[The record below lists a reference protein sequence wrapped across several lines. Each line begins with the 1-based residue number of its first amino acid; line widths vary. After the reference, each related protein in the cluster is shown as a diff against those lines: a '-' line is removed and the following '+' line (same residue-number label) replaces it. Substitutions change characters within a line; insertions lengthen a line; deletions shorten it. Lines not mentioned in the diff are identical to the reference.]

1 MKISYDRSGFVDIS
15 RFADNIKTDIRYFGE
30 NNFVG
35 RRIDGYRRP
44 LALLTEEA
52 AKALKT
58 AADSLKEKGFGL
70 VVFDAYRPQKAV
82 DCFVRWAKDEQ
93 DDKMKPLFYP
103 DVDKTKL
110 FSLGFISP
118 QSSHCR
124 GSTVDLSLFSLDTG
138 ENIDMGSDFDF
149 FGEISRSDCRE
160 MLTDKQFEN
169 RQLLK
174 SVMTE
179 AGFYPLLEEWWHF
192 TLRNEPYPDTCFD
205 FDIE

>member
-1 MKISYDRSGFVDIS
+1 MKISYDRPGFVDIS
-15 RFADNIKTDIRYFGE
+15 RIADNIRTDIRYFGE

-58 AADSLKEKGFGL
+58 AAASLKEKGFGL

-103 DVDKTKL
+103 DMDKAKL

-118 QSSHCR
+118 QSSHSR
-124 GSTVDLSLFSLDTG
+124 GSTVDLSLFSLETG
-138 ENIDMGSDFDF
+138 KNIDMGSDFDF

-179 AGFYPLLEEWWHF
+179 AGFDPLPEEWWHF
-192 TLRNEPYPDTCFD
+192 TLRDEPYPDTYFD

>member
-1 MKISYDRSGFVDIS
+1 MKISLDRPGFVDIS
-15 RFADNIKTDIRYFGE
+15 RIADNIRTDIRYFGE

-52 AKALKT
+52 AKALK
-58 AADSLKEKGFGL
+58 AAAASLKEKGFGL

-93 DDKMKPLFYP
+93 NDKMKPLFYP
-103 DVDKTKL
+103 DMDKAKL

-118 QSSHCR
+118 QSSHSR
-124 GSTVDLSLFSLDTG
+124 GSAVDLSLFSLETG
-138 ENIDMGSDFDF
+138 KNIDMGSDFDF

-179 AGFYPLLEEWWHF
+179 AGFDPLPEEWWHF
-192 TLRNEPYPDTCFD
+192 TLRDEPYPDTYFD

>member
-1 MKISYDRSGFVDIS
+1 MKISYDRPGFVDIS
-15 RFADNIKTDIRYFGE
+15 RIAGNIRTDIRYFGE

-52 AKALKT
+52 AKAIKT
-58 AADSLKEKGFGL
+58 ASASLKEKGFGL

-93 DDKMKPLFYP
+93 NDKMKPLFYP
-103 DVDKTKL
+103 DMDKAKL

-118 QSSHCR
+118 QSSHSR
-124 GSTVDLSLFSLDTG
+124 GSTVDLSLFSLETG
-138 ENIDMGSDFDF
+138 KNIDMGSDFDF

-179 AGFYPLLEEWWHF
+179 AGFDPLPEEWWHF
-192 TLRNEPYPDTCFD
+192 TFRNEPYPETYFD

>member
-1 MKISYDRSGFVDIS
+1 MKISYDRPGFVDIS
-15 RFADNIKTDIRYFGE
+15 RIAGNIRTDIRYFGE

-52 AKALKT
+52 AKALK
-58 AADSLKEKGFGL
+58 AAAASLKEKGFGL

-82 DCFVRWAKDEQ
+82 DCFARWAKDEQ

-103 DVDKTKL
+103 DMDKAKL

-118 QSSHCR
+118 QSSHSR
-124 GSTVDLSLFSLDTG
+124 GSAVDLSLFSLETG
-138 ENIDMGSDFDF
+138 KNIDMGSDFDF

-179 AGFYPLLEEWWHF
+179 AGFDPLPEEWWHF
-192 TLRNEPYPDTCFD
+192 TLRDEPYPDTYFD

>member
-1 MKISYDRSGFVDIS
+1 MKISLDRPGFVDIS
-15 RFADNIKTDIRYFGE
+15 RIADNIRTDIRYFGE

-52 AKALKT
+52 AKAIKT
-58 AADSLKEKGFGL
+58 AAASLKEKGFGL

-82 DCFVRWAKDEQ
+82 DCFARWAKDEQ

-103 DVDKTKL
+103 DMDKAKL

-118 QSSHCR
+118 QSSHSR
-124 GSTVDLSLFSLDTG
+124 GSAVDLSLFSLETG
-138 ENIDMGSDFDF
+138 KNIDMGSDFDF

-179 AGFYPLLEEWWHF
+179 AGFDPLPEEWWHF
-192 TLRNEPYPDTCFD
+192 TLRDEPYPDTYFD

>member
-1 MKISYDRSGFVDIS
+1 MKISLDRPGFVDIS
-15 RFADNIKTDIRYFGE
+15 RIADNIRTDIRYFGE

-52 AKALKT
+52 AKAIKT
-58 AADSLKEKGFGL
+58 ASASLKEKGFGL

-103 DVDKTKL
+103 DMDKAKL

-118 QSSHCR
+118 QSSHSR
-124 GSTVDLSLFSLDTG
+124 GSTVDLSLFSLETSK
-138 ENIDMGSDFDF
+138 NIDMGSDFDF

-174 SVMTE
+174 SAMTE
-179 AGFYPLLEEWWHF
+179 AGFDPLPEEWWHF
-192 TLRNEPYPDTCFD
+192 TLRDEPYPDTCFD

>member
-1 MKISYDRSGFVDIS
+1 MKISYDRPGFVDIS
-15 RFADNIKTDIRYFGE
+15 RIAGNIRTDIRYFGE

-52 AKALKT
+52 AKALK
-58 AADSLKEKGFGL
+58 AAAASLKEKGFGL

-82 DCFVRWAKDEQ
+82 DCFARWAKDEQ

-103 DVDKTKL
+103 DMNKAKL

-118 QSSHCR
+118 QSSHSR
-124 GSTVDLSLFSLDTG
+124 GSAVDLSLFSLETG
-138 ENIDMGSDFDF
+138 KNIDMGSDFDF

-179 AGFYPLLEEWWHF
+179 AGFDPLPEEWWHF
-192 TLRNEPYPDTCFD
+192 TLRDEPYPDTYFD